1 MKYVVLVTGPFNSG
15 KSTFVRTLGGR
26 FSTDALIGNP
36 VKSTTTV
43 FMDFGTIEHNSYH
56 VTLFGTPGQPKF
68 RMGLMTLKLDAIIVL
83 VDCSDPVGLVM
94 GRGFYQMV
102 RRARPDVPLLVA
114 ANKSDRVTARK
125 PEEVRRI
132 LGVEEGVPVV
142 PCVATD
148 RKSALEVLE
157 RALGLLK

>member
-1 MKYVVLVTGPFNSG
+1 
-15 KSTFVRTLGGR
+15 
-26 FSTDALIGNP
+26 
-36 VKSTTTV
+36 
-43 FMDFGTIEHNSYH
+43 
-56 VTLFGTPGQPKF
+56 
-68 RMGLMTLKLDAIIVL
+68 
-83 VDCSDPVGLVM
+83 M

-102 RRARPDVPLLVA
+102 RKARPDVPLLVA
-114 ANKSDRVTARK
+114 ANKSDRLTARK

-132 LGVEEGVPVV
+132 VGVEEGVPVV

>member
-1 MKYVVLVTGPFNSG
+1 
-15 KSTFVRTLGGR
+15 
-26 FSTDALIGNP
+26 
-36 VKSTTTV
+36 
-43 FMDFGTIEHNSYH
+43 
-56 VTLFGTPGQPKF
+56 
-68 RMGLMTLKLDAIIVL
+68 MTLKLDAIILL

-102 RRARPDVPLLVA
+102 RKARPDVPLLVA
-114 ANKSDRVTARK
+114 ANKSDRLTARK

-132 LGVEEGVPVV
+132 VGVEEGVPVV